1 MSKDAPTVAAE
12 LSVQERVLL
21 FCVASE
27 TEWERAGV
35 TRSAVASMIVR
46 GLIQRDP
53 VGRLSRTKEG
63 RATLDALLLRGAAE
77 HSDAPLGPAKLVL
90 KPAR

>member
-63 RATLDALLLRGAAE
+63 RATLDALLV
-77 HSDAPLGPAKLVL
+77 D
-90 KPAR
+90 